1 MTYELTLN
9 INEDS
14 IAGRNIETLAAN
26 GRLSREAAALQLIE
40 EMPGKGAASPSARRI
55 LGAFR
60 EDAALVDE
68 ALEIAL
74 EERGRRNSST

>member
-14 IAGRNIETLAAN
+14 VAGRNIETLAAN
-26 GRLSREAAALQLIE
+26 QRLSREAAALQLIE
-40 EMPGKGAASPSARRI
+40 EMPGKGAASPAARRI
-55 LGAFR
+55 LGAFK

-74 EERGRRNSST
+74 EDRGRRNSGT